1 MDVMNLKNQFFL
13 PMLVSIV
20 GLLWGTLIYASEEE
34 KILQGEDIFRATGGC
49 GCHTDYENDGAFLAG
64 GRAIQTPF
72 GTFFGTNI
80 TPHQETGIGG
90 WSDDDFIRAMTRG
103 IGPDGTHYAPV
114 FPYTSFTQMT
124 KDDLIA
130 LKAYLSTVPAIRQ
143 ENKPHELFVPIGER
157 LGFFVWKK
165 LFFQESPFQY
175 QSDQSPQWNR
185 GAYLAGALA
194 HCEECHTPRNW
205 QGVLDREMRYAGS
218 SDGPEGEFAP
228 NITPDDESG
237 IGEWVI
243 ADIVYFLRNGMN
255 PDGDDTQGL
264 MYEVIEHGYTY
275 LSQEDLEAL
284 AVYLKALPPIY
295 NPLERGEE
303 E

>member
-1 MDVMNLKNQFFL
+1 MNLKNQFIL

-20 GLLWGTLIYASEEE
+20 GLLWGTLVYASEEE
-34 KILQGEDIFRATGGC
+34 KILQGEYIFRATGGC
-49 GCHTDYENDGAFLAG
+49 GCHTDYENDGDFLAG

-103 IGPDGTHYAPV
+103 IGPDGTNYAPV

-124 KDDLIA
+124 KDDLLA

-143 ENKPHELFVPIGER
+143 ENKPHELFIPIGER

-175 QSDQSPQWNR
+175 QSDQSAQWNR

-194 HCEECHTPRNW
+194 HCEECHTPRNL

-228 NITPDDESG
+228 NITPDDETG

-275 LSQEDLEAL
+275 LSVEDLEAL
-284 AVYLKALPPIY
+284 AVYLKALPPLTTPWREGKR
-295 NPLERGEE
+295 NK
-303 E
+303 